1 MEQLEQLEQLE
12 TLHCNRKRTPLMEVA
27 NEEKRESDRNR
38 GENKSEQTGIDSIG
52 SDPVFAKVCSSLIC
66 VTTEA

>member
-38 GENKSEQTGIDSIG
+38 GENKSEQTGIYSIG